1 MKILRPIILI
11 CLTFFSCSNIFGQFI
26 NSEQETRMEHSGG
39 VIVSASHNLDTTFNG
54 GTGLAQAGFFL
65 SSGLPWGAVQQS
77 DGKIVGFH
85 EWGLVHLVRFNMD
98 GTIDTT
104 FEKSMFAGRARSLTV
119 APNDEMYISS
129 NGEISKMSPNGKFET
144 FSSNGSEFS
153 SSMPGRI
160 YSTSIQ
166 ADGKILATGTDESQ
180 SQFTMGRF
188 NVDGTLD
195 STFNEDGI
203 FTLDLTEETEW
214 GRDIQELSDGSIMLQ
229 GWTKNSRGNTSNVL
243 VKMDGNG
250 VIDSTFGINGI
261 RILEI
266 GIQDQSVGFHEFE
279 NGQILMAGRAT
290 FNSSREIFIAKLNSD
305 GSFNEAFGENGV
317 VSWLQTN
324 SSRFLAQINSRSF
337 IYSESDHK
345 IIVNGDFVR
354 DGLSNQA
361 GAVMRFNADG
371 SLDENF
377 GDNGMGYAEL
387 GDSSS
392 FGFTTIFADDDGNI
406 RQLGSCYNG
415 TSKDIVMVKYLS
427 NSVISSLS
435 PIILDD
441 EPISI
446 YPNPVRDQV
455 NLVFSLKKAQNLDIY
470 LMNMNGQ
477 IINKFY
483 QNQKFTEGKHQLSLT
498 LPHTLTPGN
507 YYITFYQGDNPIAL
521 KMMRL

>member
-1 MKILRPIILI
+1 MKILRPIIFI
-11 CLTFFSCSNIFGQFI
+11 ILTFFSCSNIFGQFI
-26 NSEQETRMEHSGG
+26 NSAQETRMEHSGG

-54 GTGLAQAGFFL
+54 GTGLAQAGFLF
-65 SSGLPWGAVQQS
+65 SSGLPWGAAQQS
-77 DGKIVGFH
+77 DGKIVAFH
-85 EWGLVHLVRFNMD
+85 EMGPSYLVRFNTD

-104 FEKSMFAGRARSLTV
+104 FENSVLNGRGRSLTV
-119 APNDEMYISS
+119 GPNDELYISS
-129 NGEISKMSPNGKFET
+129 DGELTKFSPMGEFEA
-144 FSSNGSEFS
+144 FSGTGYPCSN
-153 SSMPGRI
+153 SMPGRI

-166 ADGKILATGTDESQ
+166 ADGKILATGTDF
-180 SQFTMGRF
+180 SQFTVGRF

-203 FTLDLTEETEW
+203 FTLNLTEETEW
-214 GRDIQELSDGSIMLQ
+214 GRDIQELSDGSIMFQ
-229 GWTKNSRGNTSNVL
+229 GFTLNSLGNASSAL

-261 RILEI
+261 RVLEI
-266 GIQDQSVGFHEFE
+266 GISNRANSFYVFE
-279 NGQILMAGRAT
+279 NGQILMVGRAF
-290 FNSSREIFIAKLNSD
+290 FNCPFDIFIVKLNPD
-305 GSFNEAFGENGV
+305 GSFDETFGENGV
-317 VSWLQTN
+317 AHWLQPN
-324 SSRFLAQINSRSF
+324 SSRFTVETDLGSF
-337 IYSESDHK
+337 VYSESDDK

-354 DGLSNQA
+354 DGLSNKA

-387 GDSSS
+387 GDSSL

-406 RQLGSCYNG
+406 RQLGSCYNDTG
-415 TSKDIVMVKYLS
+415 KDIVMVKYLS
-427 NSVISSLS
+427 NSVISSLP

-455 NLVFSLKKAQNLDIY
+455 NLIFSLKKAQNLDIY
-470 LMNMNGQ
+470 LTNMNGQ